1 MRALCWNALERQKKR
16 ILTRSAM
23 VASNS
28 KAEGC
33 GLKSRR
39 FLNILPWI
47 AAGIN
52 EWAMKSFNANIWN
65 GKEIFLLEKSFN
77 HTDLAWSDSYRGDI
91 SRGYNPQKIWV
102 GTGRDQVGMRKSPR
116 SQHRTEI
123 GIALPICIF
132 LSQIWESQGQ
142 SRHSPTLS

>member
-1 MRALCWNALERQKKR
+1 
-16 ILTRSAM
+16 
-23 VASNS
+23 
-28 KAEGC
+28 
-33 GLKSRR
+33 
-39 FLNILPWI
+39 
-47 AAGIN
+47 
-52 EWAMKSFNANIWN
+52 MKSYNANIWN

-123 GIALPICIF
+123 GIALPDLHI
-132 LSQIWESQGQ
+132 LESNQGE
-142 SRHSPTLS
+142 SRTIPTLPNFKLKVRESRDQLDSPQL